1 MTFSRTAAAM
11 RLPRRERGFDVAR
24 FLLDTN
30 ICIYIR
36 QKRPPEVLARFEKLK
51 VGDACLSVITYGELL
66 YGAHKSKQRDV
77 ALGRLADLVSLLPV
91 LEMPAE
97 AAGQYGEIRA
107 GLEAKGA
114 TIGGNDLWIAAH
126 AKAEGLILVTNNERE
141 FGRVPGLKV
150 QNWIGA

>member
-1 MTFSRTAAAM
+1 
-11 RLPRRERGFDVAR
+11 VAR

-51 VGDACLSVITYGELL
+51 SGDACLSVITYGELL

-77 ALGRLADLVSLLPV
+77 ALARLADLVSLLPV
-91 LEMPAE
+91 LAMPSD
-97 AAGQYGEIRA
+97 AANQYGEIRA
-107 GLEAKGA
+107 GLEAKGE

-126 AKAEGLILVTNNERE
+126 AKADGLILVTNNERE
-141 FGRVPGLKV
+141 FERVPGLKV
-150 QNWIGA
+150 QNWAGA

>member
-1 MTFSRTAAAM
+1 MISSQPAAAIC
-11 RLPRRERGFDVAR
+11 RPRRERGFDVAR

-36 QKRPPEVLARFEKLK
+36 QKRPPEILTRFEKLK
-51 VGDACLSVITYGELL
+51 AGDACLSVITYGELL

-77 ALGRLADLVSLLPV
+77 ALARLADLVSLLPV
-91 LEMPAE
+91 LEMPSD
-97 AAGQYGEIRA
+97 AANQYGEIRA
-107 GLEAKGA
+107 GLEAKGE

-141 FGRVPGLKV
+141 FGRIPGLKV
-150 QNWIGA
+150 QNWAGA

>member
-1 MTFSRTAAAM
+1 M
-11 RLPRRERGFDVAR
+11 AR

-51 VGDACLSVITYGELL
+51 AGDAVLSVVTYGELL
-66 YGAHKSKQRDV
+66 YGAQKSKQREV
-77 ALGRLADLVSLLPV
+77 ALARLEDLVSLLPV
-91 LEMPAE
+91 REMPSA
-97 AAGQYGEIRA
+97 AAGEYGEIRA
-107 GLEAKGA
+107 GLERKGE

-141 FGRVPGLKV
+141 FKRVPGLKL
-150 QNWIGA
+150 QNWAANP